1 MMMVLIIITML
12 LLPLPLLDDDDD
24 DDGSDHEDHNWSRIM
39 EKSGHNLDIFG
50 SSKWSKPPSQ

>member
-1 MMMVLIIITML
+1 ML
-12 LLPLPLLDDDDD
+12 LPPLPLLDDDDD
-24 DDGSDHEDHNWSRIM
+24 DDDDDGSDDEDHNWSRIM